1 MASKIKLLA
10 LGCVASALLGS
21 AQATVVTLDFDAIG
35 LAAPSTVVGSTFTA
49 SDGVTFSTNAIA
61 NHNGSSSGNVVPP
74 PTRADSL
81 GHVIP
86 NGFVRNAF
94 DNNIGALGDF
104 TISFDRNK
112 TYVDIS
118 LEWAAF
124 DDFQVTLFDDTGVT
138 RPLQR
143 NGSGWTTGW
152 ALLDLTGIF
161 GDHRRIDH
169 INFSNS
175 TDSRFAIDN
184 LRLAERPGGGTL
196 PEPAGLGLVALALAG
211 AGLASRRSRKV

>member
-61 NHNGSSSGNVVPP
+61 NHNGSSSGSNVVPP

-86 NGFVRNAF
+86 NGFVSNALVSR
-94 DNNIGALGDF
+94 AYGDF

-124 DDFQVTLFDDTGVT
+124 GDFQITLFDDTGVT
-138 RPLQR
+138 RTFQG
-143 NGSGWTTGW
+143 NGSNWTTGW

>member
-86 NGFVRNAF
+86 NGFVRN
-94 DNNIGALGDF
+94 
-104 TISFDRNK
+104 
-112 TYVDIS
+112 VDIS

-138 RPLQR
+138 RTFQG
-143 NGSGWTTGW
+143 NGSNWTTGW
-152 ALLDLTGIF
+152 TLLDLTDIF

-211 AGLASRRSRKV
+211 AGLTSRRSRKG